1 MAIYLTLT
9 FVGWGMIIL
18 AFLLMFHW
26 LRKDVGLLIES
37 QDRRICYLEQKVSLM
52 IRNEEQAKKGDDW
65 LKAYR

>member
-1 MAIYLTLT
+1 MAVYLTLT
-9 FVGWGMIIL
+9 FVGWGMIIV

-26 LRKDVGLLIES
+26 LRKDLTMITDTHEK
-37 QDRRICYLEQKVSLM
+37 RIHALEQKVSLM

>member
-1 MAIYLTLT
+1 MAVYLTLT
-9 FVGWGMIIL
+9 FVCWGMIIV

-26 LRKDVGLLIES
+26 LRKDLIMITDTQEK
-37 QDRRICYLEQKVSLM
+37 RIHALEQKVSLM

>member
-1 MAIYLTLT
+1 MAVYLTLT
-9 FVGWGMIIL
+9 FVGWGMIIV

-26 LRKDVGLLIES
+26 LRKDLTMITDTQEK
-37 QDRRICYLEQKVSLM
+37 RIHALEQKVSLM